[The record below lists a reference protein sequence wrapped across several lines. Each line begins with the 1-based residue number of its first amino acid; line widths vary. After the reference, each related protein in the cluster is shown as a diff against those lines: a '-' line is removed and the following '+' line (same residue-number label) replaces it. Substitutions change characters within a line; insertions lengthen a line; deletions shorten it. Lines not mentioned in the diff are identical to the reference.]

1 MNVHTPNINTAFSK
15 WNISNNRPISCATMI
30 VPNEFPAR
38 TKPFAKP
45 LFLFVFR
52 LMMRTPLWK
61 QNPHP
66 APIPAILN
74 INMHMSDIDIA
85 LYSLISFCA
94 LSSSYWVVLTV
105 NMASNLLVWQL
116 SRAMLILEIYQAYSY
131 RILRWS
137 HKAEERLDLEY
148 NTMSFTISDR
158 FCYLNQNWW
167 FKILYTSYDL
177 LDYLLIVL
185 KNKCMKVGT
194 IEALTSLILPSHL
207 SMKLSNSIPEN
218 WSNE

>member
-45 LFLFVFR
+45 LFLSVFR

-74 INMHMSDIDIA
+74 FNMHMSDIDIA
-85 LYSLISFCA
+85 LYSLIFLCFKFIL
-94 LSSSYWVVLTV
+94 LSCTYCKYGIKSIG
-105 NMASNLLVWQL
+105 MAIEQ
-116 SRAMLILEIYQAYSY
+116 
-131 RILRWS
+131 
-137 HKAEERLDLEY
+137 
-148 NTMSFTISDR
+148 SDADIR
-158 FCYLNQNWW
+158 N
-167 FKILYTSYDL
+167 I
-177 LDYLLIVL
+177 
-185 KNKCMKVGT
+185 
-194 IEALTSLILPSHL
+194 PS
-207 SMKLSNSIPEN
+207 IFV
-218 WSNE
+218 